1 MQAVAAGAVA
11 DSQLTE
17 QVLTPETRLRHE
29 RDVSWRVP
37 QHAAAHHERVQDVR
51 EERGGDGEERALGD
65 GFAGVLWGDDRKK
78 DERQTARKKE
88 KRKKEWN
95 NERIK

>member
-11 DSQLTE
+11 DGQLTE

-29 RDVSWRVP
+29 RDVPGRVP

-51 EERGGDGEERALGD
+51 EERGGDGEQRALGD
-65 GFAGVLWGDDRKK
+65 GFAGVL
-78 DERQTARKKE
+78 
-88 KRKKEWN
+88 
-95 NERIK
+95 